1 MMDSF
6 KEGGKKFVFDID
18 GVIALKREDLD
29 YSQAQPNEK
38 MIRIINALHDMGNT
52 IALFTAR
59 GYVTGIDWSDTTK
72 EQMERWGV
80 KYDELMMG
88 KPNADYYVDDKNLNV
103 DQLYEIFGE

>member
-59 GYVTGIDWSDTTK
+59 VISSLSISRPKIMFSFRVSWKIMS
-72 EQMERWGV
+72 
-80 KYDELMMG
+80 
-88 KPNADYYVDDKNLNV
+88 
-103 DQLYEIFGE
+103 F